1 MTLIFS
7 LLTLQT
13 FLGAL
18 DTFWNHEYVERLPSK
33 RAARQE
39 LALHAAREFV
49 YLFLFLALAWREWH
63 GAWALL
69 ITGALLLE
77 VAITAWDFIIEDR
90 TRRLSAFER
99 LLHTVLTL
107 LFGVVLMALAPVL
120 LRWFGEPTAVVPV
133 THGVFS
139 VLLTVLAAGMAVWAT
154 RDAIAALR
162 HFRPAE
168 WLRHPIEAAE
178 RPSGRAVLLTGG
190 TGFIGGHVV
199 RMLRRRG
206 DAVWIWTRNPD
217 HALTRFGPH
226 VHVVTTLDEI
236 PADTRIDAV
245 VNLAGAPVIGP
256 PWTKKRRRL
265 LIDSRVKTT
274 QQILDWCASR
284 LDPRAIG
291 TATPPRAMVT
301 ASAIGFYGPG
311 ADEWLTESAT
321 PQDVFQSHLCVERE
335 AAANAAE
342 ALGIRAVNL
351 RIGLVLGGDGGIFPR
366 LALPARLG
374 MATTI
379 GDGRQW
385 MSWIH
390 ITDLVRII
398 EVSMD
403 DARWRGP
410 INAVAPAPE
419 RQRDFQR
426 ALARACG
433 RWHLL
438 RIPGALLNVALG
450 EMAELLVKGQ
460 RVAPRRLL
468 DAGFEFRHYTLA
480 SALRDLVADPARPAV
495 IRGADSNCEVWFNG
509 DCPVCAHEIGG
520 YEKLARRRDLP
531 LEFHDSNRTTR
542 TLAAYGLR
550 REHLE
555 RRLYLLDEQGR
566 MLSGFGAVLALWA
579 RMPGYRWL
587 GRACSL
593 PPLRA
598 LCDTLYDHVVAPGL
612 AYWARVRRPV
622 AGAVPK

>member
-1 MTLIFS
+1 MTLVFS
-7 LLTLQT
+7 LLTFQT

-18 DTFWNHEYVERLPSK
+18 DTFWNHEYVERLPSR

-39 LALHAAREFV
+39 QALHSAREFLYV
-49 YLFLFLALAWREWH
+49 FLFLALAWREWH

-69 ITGALLLE
+69 IAGGLLAE
-77 VAITAWDFIIEDR
+77 VLVTAWDFVIEDR
-90 TRRLSAFER
+90 TRRLPAFER

-107 LFGVVLMALAPVL
+107 LFGVVLMALAPIL
-120 LRWFGEPTAVVPV
+120 LQWYREPTAIVAVEYA
-133 THGVFS
+133 GFS
-139 VLLTVLAAGMAVWAT
+139 PLLSLLAVGMAAWGI
-154 RDAIAALR
+154 RDGVAALG

-178 RPSGRAVLLTGG
+178 RPSGRAVLVTGA

-199 RMLRRRG
+199 RMLRKRG
-206 DAVWIWTRNPD
+206 DAVWVWTRD
-217 HALTRFGPH
+217 ADLALARFGPH
-226 VHVVTTLDEI
+226 VHVVRTLAEI
-236 PADTRIDAV
+236 PAETRIDAI

-256 PWTKKRRRL
+256 PWTKKRRQL

-274 QQILDWCASR
+274 QQVLDWCATR
-284 LDPRAIG
+284 V
-291 TATPPRAMVT
+291 PPRVMVT

-311 ADEWLTESAT
+311 GDEWLTEAT
-321 PQDVFQSHLCVERE
+321 PSQDVFQSRLCVERE
-335 AAANAAE
+335 AAADAAE
-342 ALGIRAVNL
+342 PQGIRAVNL
-351 RIGLVLGGDGGIFPR
+351 RIGLVLGRDGGIFPR

-374 MATTI
+374 MAATI

-390 ITDLVRII
+390 ITDMIRII
-398 EVSMD
+398 ETTLD
-403 DARWRGP
+403 EPRWRGP

-426 ALARACG
+426 TLARATR

-438 RIPGALLNVALG
+438 RIPGALLNLALG
-450 EMAELLVKGQ
+450 EMAQLLVRGQ

-480 SALRDLVADPARPAV
+480 SALRDLVAEPEKPSA
-495 IRGADSNCEVWFNG
+495 IRGVDLNCEVWFNG
-509 DCPVCAHEIGG
+509 ECPVCSYEIGG

-531 LEFHDSNRTTR
+531 LRFHDATR
-542 TLAAYGLR
+542 AARPLSAYGLR

-555 RRLYLLDEQGR
+555 RRLYLLDEHGR
-566 MLSGFGAVLALWA
+566 MFSGFGAVLALWA

-593 PPLRA
+593 PPMRA
-598 LCDTLYDHVVAPGL
+598 ICETLYDHAIAPGL
-612 AYWARVRRPV
+612 AYWARVRQE
-622 AGAVPK
+622 GARS